1 MNGGQATVDGE
12 RRIRLILIEDELSF
26 REGLEQALD
35 LAGFEVLGFATPG
48 PAMDAVGS
56 TQPDAV
62 LTDLRLP
69 GMDGLEVLEACR
81 QADADLPV
89 VLMTGHADIPTA
101 VQAIRNGAYDF
112 LEKPFGRDRLVTL
125 LRRAAGQHRLAVE
138 NRSLRARLAESAGL
152 HEMLRGESA
161 PMRELRDQIVRIAP
175 TVADVLVSGE
185 TGTGKELVA
194 RALHNFGGRK
204 GHFVAVNCA
213 AIPEALFESELF
225 GHQAGAFTG
234 ATKRR
239 VGKVEHASQGTLF
252 LDEIEAMPLALQAKL
267 LRVLQEREVEPLGAN
282 KVVKVDLRVVAAT
295 NSSLVRM
302 VEEGRFRV
310 DLFYRLNVVTLQL
323 PPLRD
328 RRGDIPLLLQHF
340 LRLAAMRFQLP
351 EVEPTLETR
360 ENLLAHAWPG
370 NVRELKSAAERLVLG
385 MPAIAGASD
394 SRPNDP
400 GRSLS
405 AALES
410 IERVLIEDALRR
422 HQGNITRAGEELQ
435 INQATLYRK
444 LKLHEL
450 DPEQYRLQS

>member
-1 MNGGQATVDGE
+1 MCAE
-12 RRIRLILIEDELSF
+12 RSVIESDPRIRLVLVEDEQSF

-35 LAGFEVLGFATPG
+35 LAGFDVQGFGVPQAAIEALSAAP
-48 PAMDAVGS
+48 
-56 TQPDAV
+56 PDVV

-69 GMDGLEVLEACR
+69 GINGLQVLEACHLV
-81 QADADLPV
+81 DAELPV

-138 NRSLRARLAESAGL
+138 NRALRARLGESSGL
-152 HEMLRGESA
+152 NEVLRGDSPA
-161 PMRELRDQIVRIAP
+161 MRALRDQIMRIAP
-175 TVADVLVSGE
+175 TVADVLVCGE

-194 RALHNFGGRK
+194 RALHDFSGRS
-204 GHFVAVNCA
+204 GPFVAVNCA

-225 GHQAGAFTG
+225 GHEAGAFTG
-234 ATKRR
+234 ASKRR
-239 VGKVEHASQGTLF
+239 IGKIEHASRGTLF
-252 LDEIEAMPLALQAKL
+252 LDEIEAMPMPLQAKL

-282 KVVKVDLRVVAAT
+282 KVVKVDMRVVAAT
-295 NSSLVRM
+295 NSTLERM

-328 RRGDIPLLLQHF
+328 RRSDIPLLFEHF
-340 LRLAAMRFQLP
+340 LHLAAMRFQVP
-351 EVEPTLETR
+351 EVEAAMQTR
-360 ENLLAHAWPG
+360 ETLLGHSWPG
-370 NVRELKSAAERLVLG
+370 NVRELKSAAERVALG
-385 MPAIAGASD
+385 MSVIPGAG
-394 SRPNDP
+394 DP
-400 GRSLS
+400 KNAGEERSLNT
-405 AALES
+405 ALEAF
-410 IERVLIEDALRR
+410 ERVLIEDALRR
-422 HQGNITRAGEELQ
+422 HQGNITQAGEELQ

-450 DPEQYRLQS
+450 DPERYRPK